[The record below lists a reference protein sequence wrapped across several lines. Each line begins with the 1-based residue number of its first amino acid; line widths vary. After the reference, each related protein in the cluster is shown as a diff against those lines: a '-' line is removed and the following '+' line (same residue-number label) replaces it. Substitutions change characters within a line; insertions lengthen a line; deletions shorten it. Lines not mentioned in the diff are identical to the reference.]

1 VTRKSPRPPERGD
14 RLFAPLAAD
23 YAAARPSYPAAVF
36 DLLRSRVGD
45 SRAWTGEQPP
55 LVVDV
60 AAGTGIA
67 TRGLL
72 DAGLRVATIEPATGM
87 LLEAVRVLA
96 GSLGWAGALAARA
109 EALPLGES
117 SVSGV
122 VVAQAFHWLDPGPA
136 LDEFARVIVP
146 GGILL
151 LVWNVTEPSAFTRA
165 VRALVRR
172 HNPGRK
178 RPVTPRMMETPAS
191 LREHPAF
198 ALQPVVTVGHERAL
212 ALDDYVRYA
221 RSWSYVGGAL
231 SPPAMEVFES
241 ELRGVLERHARNG
254 SVREPFVTA
263 AHFARR
269 L

>member
-1 VTRKSPRPPERGD
+1 MTRRSARPPERGD

-36 DLLRSRVGD
+36 DLLGSCVGN
-45 SRAWTGEQPP
+45 SRAWTGEKPP

-67 TRGLL
+67 SRGLL
-72 DAGLRVATIEPATGM
+72 GSGLRVATVEPATGM
-87 LLEAVRVLA
+87 LLEALSGLA
-96 GSLGWAGALAARA
+96 GSPGWLGALAARA
-109 EALPLGES
+109 EALPLGDS
-117 SVSGV
+117 SVAGV

-146 GGILL
+146 AGILL
-151 LVWNVTEPSAFTRA
+151 LVWNVTEPTAFTRA
-165 VRALVRR
+165 VRALVGR

-178 RPVTPRMMETPAS
+178 RPVTPQMLETPAS
-191 LREHPAF
+191 LRDHSAF
-198 ALQPVVTVGHERAL
+198 ALQPLVTVDHERAL

-231 SPPAMEVFES
+231 SPPALDAFES
-241 ELRGVLERHARNG
+241 ELREVLERHARDG
-254 SVREPFVTA
+254 SVRERFVCA

-269 L
+269 I